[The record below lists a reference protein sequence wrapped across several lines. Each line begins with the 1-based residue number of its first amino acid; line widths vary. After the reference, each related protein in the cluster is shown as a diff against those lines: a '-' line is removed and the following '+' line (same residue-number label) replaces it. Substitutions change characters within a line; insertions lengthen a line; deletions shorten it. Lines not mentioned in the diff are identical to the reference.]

1 MDRYREGVRAPRQEG
16 DEPTETICPK
26 CKRRV
31 KVDDH
36 ARGAKER
43 NGARVDP
50 RPLMRRYIE
59 RGECQFCWRATF
71 TDQRRLHQ
79 LHEAKRLP
87 IERIATRAMVGR
99 VRERLG
105 I

>member
-1 MDRYREGVRAPRQEG
+1 M
-16 DEPTETICPK
+16 TETFCPK
-26 CKRRV
+26 CDPEKLKPITV
-31 KVDDH
+31 KNH
-36 ARGAKER
+36 ARGDENR
-43 NGARVDP
+43 NGARVNP